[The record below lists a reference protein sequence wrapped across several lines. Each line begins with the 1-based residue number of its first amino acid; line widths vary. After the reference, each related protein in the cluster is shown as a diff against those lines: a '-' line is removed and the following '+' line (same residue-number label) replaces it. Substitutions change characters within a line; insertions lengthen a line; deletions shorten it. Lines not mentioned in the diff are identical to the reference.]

1 MMELHK
7 TLDVIFNDASVGINS
22 SKRKDGIRLLPYCE
36 IRHKDIQYLAEIK
49 SRSLNLSVSCTVRK
63 GFLRI
68 QGIQNCLL
76 ITQYI
81 EVEWWLKAMKMFEE
95 GKHLTEE
102 GLIEIAK
109 LRDEHT
115 SKKNILTRR
124 DVGDVARILAEN

>member
-1 MMELHK
+1 MNDVHK
-7 TLDVIFNDASVGINS
+7 TLDVIFEDASVGINS
-22 SKRKDGIRLLPYCE
+22 SRRKDGIRLLPYCE

-49 SRSLNLSVSCTVRK
+49 ARLLNLSVSCTVRK

-81 EVEWWLKAMKMFEE
+81 DVMWWLEAMKLFEQ

-102 GLIEIAK
+102 GLIKIAK
-109 LRDEHT
+109 LRDENT

-124 DVGDVARILAEN
+124 NVGDVAKILAEN